1 MFQNSLKKYTVNRKG
16 KYLSPKL
23 EICTVADIYTLYV
36 LNAGIPY
43 EEFWNQDIL
52 FLESVYFNKMT
63 FNRWENNPK
72 ER

>member
-72 ER
+72 